1 VGFLRHAR
9 GDKSARSEIGPIAM
23 AREQLRRLGADPDLP
38 YGTRH
43 LLYLPSVNAAQ
54 QAARALGKPGRQI
67 EVDTSSRKGHWLV
80 IVTQAIVINPE
91 TIAEIHGEIALTIEL
106 FGGEYDGWQIA
117 TR

>member
-9 GDKSARSEIGPIAM
+9 GDKSARSEIDPIAM